1 MTPLSNS
8 NGESKKMVL
17 LVDDD
22 AYFRFAMA
30 TELRAAGH
38 LVQSAENGERA
49 IRMFEDKCSGDFCI
63 DLVITDLVMPRKDG
77 MRFCNELRQIDPDMP
92 VLVISGNLSPEIQRE
107 LSALGCQDSLEK
119 PFTPADLLRKVEKL
133 LLIKEVVEKEWENNQ
148 TAREYEQNQ
157 NNVENRTNGKGTSKS

>member
-1 MTPLSNS
+1 MSIAVSCKDRS
-8 NGESKKMVL
+8 NGTIL

-30 TELRAAGH
+30 TELRATGY

-49 IRMFEDKCSGDFCI
+49 IRMVEGTCSGDFGI

-77 MRFCNELRQIDPDMP
+77 MRFCHEIRQIDADMP

-107 LSALGCQDSLEK
+107 LIGLGCGDFLEK
-119 PFTPADLLRKVEKL
+119 PFTPADLLRKVEIL
-133 LLIKEVVEKEWENNQ
+133 LQKEVQEK
-148 TAREYEQNQ
+148 
-157 NNVENRTNGKGTSKS
+157 K